1 MKQKLIYVCS
11 PYRGNTETNTQN
23 ARRYCR
29 LVMEQGGIPF
39 APHLLFTQFLDE
51 ENVAERR
58 QGLRMG
64 MEMLKLCGAL
74 SGSCSGYAGWAFYK
88 PKRQQEADQRRANA
102 RLRRLPMEQQ
112 RMIADKYFSGEM
124 PWRGEG
130 E

>member
-1 MKQKLIYVCS
+1 MNDKC
-11 PYRGNTETNTQN
+11 
-23 ARRYCR
+23 
-29 LVMEQGGIPF
+29 F
-39 APHLLFTQFLDE
+39 A
-51 ENVAERR
+51 
-58 QGLRMG
+58 LRNKG
-64 MEMLKLCGAL
+64 MCGAL
-74 SGSCSGYAGWAFYK
+74 SCTGYVGCAFYK